1 MIIGIGSDIVE
12 ISRVR
17 QALKRQGDRFLMR
30 LFTPVEQKRIAM
42 NLNPAATCA
51 KRFAAKEAFAK
62 ALGTGKAQGISWKD
76 IQVSNDDLGCPSL
89 DITGVALEILNTK
102 IPEGTK
108 PYFHVTLADTQDH
121 AQAFVVIEA
130 RPE

>member
-17 QALKRQGDRFLMR
+17 RALDRQGDRFLMR
-30 LFTPVEQKRIAM
+30 LFTSVERKRISM

-51 KRFAAKEAFAK
+51 KRFAAKEAFVK
-62 ALGTGKAQGISWKD
+62 ALGTGKAQGISWQNV
-76 IQVSNDDLGCPSL
+76 QVTNDDLGCPSL
-89 DITGVALEILNTK
+89 DIEGVALEILNEK
-102 IPEGTK
+102 LPEGMK
-108 PYFHVTLADTQDH
+108 PYFHVTLADTDEH

-130 RPE
+130 RP